1 MDPITIFATATAAY
15 NAVKKGI
22 EVGRELSDMGGQLGQ
37 WFTAVADFNA
47 TAERKAKPPLFKKLL
62 SSGSVESEA
71 LQITLHKQ
79 KILEMEKELRE
90 LIMYRFGGD
99 VYQQMMQERRRIR
112 DQREQEIHAQKRRQ
126 EAFIENSLYLAAI
139 AVCVALMGWAAT
151 WFIEKVQ

>member
-22 EVGRELSDMGGQLGQ
+22 EVGRELTDMGGQLGQ

-47 TAERKAKPPLFKKLL
+47 TAERKTKPPLFKKLL
-62 SSGSVESEA
+62 SSGSVEAEA

-112 DQREQEIHAQKRRQ
+112 DQREQEVHAQQRRR
-126 EAFIENSLYLAAI
+126 EALIENVLYLLGIAAAI
-139 AVCVALMGWAAT
+139 AVMGAIANFVAAR
-151 WFIEKVQ
+151 V

>member
-22 EVGRELSDMGGQLGQ
+22 EVGRELTDMGGQLGQ

-47 TAERKAKPPLFKKLL
+47 TAERKTKPPLFKKLL
-62 SSGSVESEA
+62 SSGSVEAEA

-112 DQREQEIHAQKRRQ
+112 DQREQEVHAQQRRR
-126 EAFIENSLYLAAI
+126 EALIENVLYLLGIAAAI
-139 AVCVALMGWAAT
+139 AVMGAIANFVVAR
-151 WFIEKVQ
+151 V